1 MKFAKGEEYYKK
13 TVLKDRSS
21 WTADE
26 LVKEADRLSKEA
38 NKRLERLE
46 KYFPRS
52 KVVQKREKSL
62 PGESFVSKGG
72 RIDRNAISSQIVED
86 YRFLN
91 SPTSTLTGFRK
102 QLSQSIRHFNEK
114 LEGRPFTKKNIW
126 DYYDFLEDLRERYKN
141 QVLPSSDEVA
151 DIYTEAVRLNID
163 RKDLAKN
170 MDFWAEH
177 YNDMTKLEVI
187 RSDKPVSSS
196 KYEELI

>member
-1 MKFAKGEEYYKK
+1 MKFAKGEDYYKK

-21 WTADE
+21 WSADE
-26 LVKEADRLSKEA
+26 LVKEADRLSKEV

-52 KVVQKREKSL
+52 RVVQEREKSL

-102 QLSQSIRHFNEK
+102 QLSQSIRHFNETV
-114 LEGRPFTKKNIW
+114 EGRPFTKKNIW

-141 QVLPSSDEVA
+141 QVLPSSDEVV

-163 RKDLAKN
+163 RKDLVKN

-177 YNDMTKLEVI
+177 YDDMTKLKVI

-196 KYEELI
+196 KYEKLI